1 MNLYWLIENLI
12 VIIIVGFTKEIVLVV
27 IKVQGY
33 QKKIVLD
40 TIPLGD
46 HDIVLGALWLRK
58 YNP

>member
-40 TIPLGD
+40 TIPLGGYN
-46 HDIVLGALWLRK
+46 IVLEALWLRK
-58 YNP
+58 HNP